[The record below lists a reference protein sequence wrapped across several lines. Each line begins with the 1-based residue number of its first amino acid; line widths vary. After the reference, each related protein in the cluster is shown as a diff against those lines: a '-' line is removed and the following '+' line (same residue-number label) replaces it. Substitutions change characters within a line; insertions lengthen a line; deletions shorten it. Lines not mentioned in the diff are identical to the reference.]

1 MELTRTEA
9 AMCDAVMRGLPF
21 DPQSVLTE
29 TDDDKRKAPGPRA
42 RTRIRASVLRSLI
55 SGLDTGETSST
66 RRAPALISVAG
77 VTILGDL
84 NLSFLRG
91 QDHDCLPPILLQYC
105 RFTGELNLEGTAMSM
120 LSLRGS
126 RLTLVKARGCR
137 IAGELNIHDLASST
151 YARDADN
158 PLFDFTLFKTPG
170 KAKQEEGGPTVIN
183 GHALGR
189 CQLEF
194 INSTIEGDIVGRGAR
209 LCSPPATTQQY
220 KDRKAPWALDLTS
233 ARVTGSLQLIDDFVA
248 VGGVKLYDARFDGS
262 IWLMGVGL
270 RATTSELALEA
281 EGVTVS
287 GHVQIRAARSMQR
300 TQSPF
305 CSIGSFNFGF
315 ARIDGEFRVAGGAIY
330 PAPRL
335 ANWLPEDEER
345 SLGVI
350 LWGAEIGSLTIRTE
364 GADGKD
370 VPTTIFNGVN
380 AHSTKVSAKV
390 EIVGAQFPDDGPTP
404 EMRLRTPIFTR
415 EQIPAAKAGNLVLT
429 NASIGGDLDIHG
441 SFERPLRVS
450 GAIAASKL
458 AVEGHVTLAS
468 VRVDNKGASSSYA
481 AIDLD
486 EVALG
491 GALIMGHS
499 HPAWGLHC
507 RDRLTLKSARIGGNF
522 SIRHG
527 RFIRSRPV
535 GEATLD
541 ATAMRV
547 NGDVELCCEVKGGIA
562 LPRAHID
569 GELRLGGRGREDDAP
584 RLRLLWDNQS
594 TATEADYLFDLSE
607 VEVRHSLEVNQ
618 VGVESVEALNAR
630 QRRGSITGMRRT
642 ALSFYPGWSLV
653 EAHLQYPFFGR
664 GRSRRPAIVS
674 YLVRD
679 ESMTGE
685 PELILLDGTSPPI
698 HTLNRHP
705 EHGRKDLPPGES
717 PLTLDTIGQARDYLR
732 FFCASVWGDEGPFSV
747 VEQQAQL
754 PEGAT
759 YQLPAA
765 ARRLGGRKL
774 KNGDFEFKDVY
785 ILYSTHVFKAQM
797 QLRADGM
804 VLMTDDEPVGDL
816 SELPHIEIDRPL
828 RYPPVS
834 EKPARDVLDHSGSS
848 YETVQPDSAIYGAV
862 VRRWEGADVFG
873 LVPLR
878 PIEVNLIGLAA
889 SSLDD
894 EDGEAWW
901 KDWPAQ
907 TPPGRGWWR
916 RAASGIARGWLSL
929 LWRPMSTLRDIRR
942 DRIKPLL
949 WLRLDGMHYD
959 RIERVRPLDET
970 TMRSVGGNTVR
981 PGEGGTD
988 VSDSFSGASRQGAD
1002 KDVAVATV
1010 ETPAERLGRNHPEVV
1025 LERRCRWLMLQY
1037 SHRTYQDHGK
1047 NNQLSANLNLNDFNP
1062 QPYEELAKA
1071 LNSQGDFAS
1080 ANEILI
1086 YRSDMDNWLQH
1097 RSSRH
1102 QIAAWLRALLFWAFS
1117 KWFAYGL
1124 KPSKALQT
1132 FGIAL
1137 LIGWAGVY
1145 WANTGSPPFMAS
1157 ILPGEPVLVVEAEP
1171 IAVAL
1176 EDGDER
1182 HMGMLVLQ
1190 SGGTTSMLGDP
1201 KEVYCGDE
1209 IVDFLYAI
1217 DLFIPLLDLR
1227 QESEC
1232 RVSNSSVVWN
1242 TLKALYAAL
1251 GWIFTSLTVLTVSG
1265 VLRRRPD

>member
-21 DPQSVLTE
+21 DPQSVLAE
-29 TDDDKRKAPGPRA
+29 ADEDKRKAPGPRG

-55 SGLDTGETSST
+55 SGLDTGETTST

-84 NLSFLRG
+84 NLSSLRG

-126 RLTLVKARGCR
+126 RLTIVKARDCR
-137 IAGELNIHDLASST
+137 ISGELNISDIASSA
-151 YARDADN
+151 YARDTDN
-158 PLFDFTLFKTPG
+158 PLFDLAQFKTRG
-170 KAKQEEGGPTVIN
+170 KSKQEEGGLTVID
-183 GHALGR
+183 GHALGQ

-194 INSTIEGDIVGRGAR
+194 TNSTIEGDIVGRGSR
-209 LCSPPATTQQY
+209 LCCRPATTQQY
-220 KDRKAPWALDLTS
+220 KDYKSPWALDLS
-233 ARVTGSLQLIDDFVA
+233 GARVAGGLRLIDDFVA
-248 VGGVKLYDARFDGS
+248 IGGLKLYEARFGSS
-262 IWLMGVGL
+262 IWLNGAYL
-270 RATTSELALEA
+270 RATSSELAIDA
-281 EGVTVS
+281 ESVQVGQ
-287 GHVQIRAARSMQR
+287 HVQIRSSRSLQR

-305 CSIGSFNFGF
+305 CSIGAINFGY
-315 ARIDGEFRVAGGAIY
+315 ARIGGDMRVAGGAIY
-330 PAPRL
+330 PAPKL
-335 ANWLPEDEER
+335 ATWLPEAEER
-345 SLGVI
+345 LIGLI
-350 LWGAEIGSLTIRTE
+350 LWGAQIGSLTIKTE
-364 GADGKD
+364 VLDGKEA
-370 VPTTIFNGVN
+370 PTTIFRGVS
-380 AHSTKVSAKV
+380 AHSATVSAKV
-390 EIVGAQFPDDGPTP
+390 EIIAVQFPDGTPTP
-404 EMRLRTPIFTR
+404 EMRQRTPVFTR
-415 EQIPAAKAGNLVLT
+415 EQIPSSKAGSLVLT
-429 NASIGGDLDIHG
+429 NARIGGDLDIQG
-441 SFERPLRVS
+441 SAERPLRLS
-450 GAIAASKL
+450 GAIYGNKL
-458 AVEGHVTLAS
+458 VVDGHMSLAS
-468 VRVDNKGASSSYA
+468 VRIDNKGGSYA
-481 AIDLD
+481 GLDLD
-486 EVALG
+486 EASVG
-491 GALIMGHS
+491 GALVMGHT
-499 HPAWGLHC
+499 HPAWGVFC
-507 RDRLTLKSARIGGNF
+507 RDRVTMKSARIGANL

-527 RFIRSRPV
+527 RFIRSRPA
-535 GEATLD
+535 GEATFD
-541 ATAMRV
+541 ATAIRV

-569 GELRLGGRGREDDAP
+569 GELRLGGRSKGDDAP
-584 RLRLLWDNQS
+584 RLCLLWDNQS

-653 EAHLQYPFFGR
+653 EAHLQYPLFGR
-664 GRSRRPAIVS
+664 GRSKRPAIVS

-679 ESMTGE
+679 ASLAGE

-717 PLTLDTIGQARDYLR
+717 PLTLDTIAQAQDYLR
-732 FFCASVWGDEGPFSV
+732 FFCASIWGDEGPFSV

-754 PEGAT
+754 PEGTT

-765 ARRLGGRKL
+765 AKRLGGRKRP
-774 KNGDFEFKDVY
+774 NGDFEFKDVY
-785 ILYSTHVFKAQM
+785 IVYSTYVFKAQM

-804 VLMTDDEPVGDL
+804 VMMTGDEPVADL
-816 SELPHIEIDRPL
+816 SELPHIETDRPL
-828 RYPPVS
+828 RYPPIS
-834 EKPARDVLDHSGSS
+834 QEPAGDVLDHPGSS
-848 YETVQPDSAIYGAV
+848 YETVQPDSAIYDAV

-907 TPPGRGWWR
+907 APPRRGWWR
-916 RAASGIARGWLSL
+916 RAAAGIARGWLSL
-929 LWRPMSTLRDIRR
+929 LWRPISTLRDIRR
-942 DRIKPLL
+942 DRLKPLL

-970 TMRSVGGNTVR
+970 TMRAIGGNAAR
-981 PGEGGTD
+981 AGEARTD
-988 VSDSFSGASRQGAD
+988 VSDSFSGASRRDDD
-1002 KDVAVATV
+1002 KDVAVATA
-1010 ETPAERLGRNHPEVV
+1010 ETPVERLGRNHPEVV

-1102 QIAAWLRALLFWAFS
+1102 QISAWLRALLFWAFS

-1201 KEVYCGDE
+1201 KEVYCRDE

-1232 RVSNSSVVWN
+1232 RISNSSVVWN

-1251 GWIFTSLTVLTVSG
+1251 GWVFTSLTVLTVSG